1 MPNARQTPVNKSHS
15 SLGPN
20 LRPGRLASARRTFER
35 LLTYGIRP
43 DDTVV
48 DYGCGTLRLGTLFI
62 EYLQADRY
70 IGLDIDKRILA
81 AGREQLADD
90 IVENQAPDTRGHLQG
105 RSGTRGGQKSAL
117 GLLQVVLQHVP
128 PEELDDYFA
137 GLSPLIH
144 AGATGLLFSYIG
156 PESRRMS
163 LKTWVH
169 DFDQLRG
176 RQRPR
181 HGTWPAE
188 VEGTFMELRAANG
201 PMT

>member
-48 DYGCGTLRLGTLFI
+48 DYGCGTLHLGTLFI

-90 IVENQAPDTRGHLQG
+90 IVETKRPTLEVISKEGLARVAARIRAGFAP
-105 RSGTRGGQKSAL
+105 SGA
-117 GLLQVVLQHVP
+117 
-128 PEELDDYFA
+128 
-137 GLSPLIH
+137 
-144 AGATGLLFSYIG
+144 AT
-156 PESRRMS
+156 
-163 LKTWVH
+163 
-169 DFDQLRG
+169 
-176 RQRPR
+176 
-181 HGTWPAE
+181 
-188 VEGTFMELRAANG
+188 RAAGRARRLFCG
-201 PMT
+201 PLPSHSCRSHRPAVFVYRARKQANVAQDLGA

>member
-20 LRPGRLASARRTFER
+20 LRLGRLASARRTFER

-90 IVENQAPDTRGHLQG
+90 IVETKRPTLEVISKEGLARVAARIRAGFAP
-105 RSGTRGGQKSAL
+105 SGCCNTC
-117 GLLQVVLQHVP
+117 
-128 PEELDDYFA
+128 
-137 GLSPLIH
+137 
-144 AGATGLLFSYIG
+144 
-156 PESRRMS
+156 
-163 LKTWVH
+163 
-169 DFDQLRG
+169 RG
-176 RQRPR
+176 RARRLFCGPLPSHSCRSHRP
-181 HGTWPAE
+181 A
-188 VEGTFMELRAANG
+188 VFVYRARKQANVAQDLG
-201 PMT
+201 A

>member
-70 IGLDIDKRILA
+70 IGLCIDKRILA

-90 IVENQAPDTRGHLQG
+90 IVETKRPTLEVISKEGLARVAARIRAGFAP
-105 RSGTRGGQKSAL
+105 SGCCNTCRRKSSTTILRA
-117 GLLQVVLQHVP
+117 
-128 PEELDDYFA
+128 
-137 GLSPLIH
+137 SPLSFMPEPPACCFRISGPK
-144 AGATGLLFSYIG
+144 AG
-156 PESRRMS
+156 ECRSRLGCMTS
-163 LKTWVH
+163 INCAAAK
-169 DFDQLRG
+169 G
-176 RQRPR
+176 
-181 HGTWPAE
+181 HG
-188 VEGTFMELRAANG
+188 MELGRLKWREPSWSCALQTA
-201 PMT
+201 P

>member
-105 RSGTRGGQKSAL
+105 RSGTRGGQNPRWVCSKWCCNTCRRKSSTTILRA
-117 GLLQVVLQHVP
+117 
-128 PEELDDYFA
+128 
-137 GLSPLIH
+137 SPLSFMPEPPACCFRISGPK
-144 AGATGLLFSYIG
+144 AG
-156 PESRRMS
+156 ECRSRLGCMTS
-163 LKTWVH
+163 INCAAAK
-169 DFDQLRG
+169 G
-176 RQRPR
+176 
-181 HGTWPAE
+181 HG
-188 VEGTFMELRAANG
+188 MELGRLKWREPSWSCALQTA
-201 PMT
+201 P